1 MGLMD
6 NRNDAKIALLIDA
19 DNIAVKYLDTIFDE
33 LSKYGDIIIRRVY
46 GNWLSS
52 TVKGWLES
60 TSKYALNLVMQESN
74 TPGKNATDICLVI
87 DAMKLLYESKADMFC
102 IASSDSDFTKL
113 AKEIR
118 EHGIDVIGMGEDKT
132 PQSFV
137 RACKKFVVLN
147 QIMEEELLKDK
158 SPVNTNSS
166 TTIETAT
173 TSSGPSTNPPQPLN
187 FTNLNK
193 TSSITK
199 KSKIEKAIINIIMEN
214 RDKDK
219 LTGLGEVGSRLS
231 RLYPEFDFRNYG
243 FSNLSTFVASMSN
256 FAVSTS
262 SNGNTIIRVR
272 TNDNFNLESIITRM
286 LKSHSNKMNMGL
298 LKAKLFDQ
306 YPGVENELQKQGYS
320 KLTSYIRTLKSVKF
334 DDSYNNVILVKP
346 P

>member
-1 MGLMD
+1 MD

-46 GNWLSS
+46 GNWLNN
-52 TVKGWLES
+52 TIKGWLED

-74 TPGKNATDICLVI
+74 IPGKNATDICLVI

-158 SPVNTNSS
+158 SPVNPNNTSDNIS
-166 TTIETAT
+166 
-173 TSSGPSTNPPQPLN
+173 SSGSPSE
-187 FTNLNK
+187 
-193 TSSITK
+193 
-199 KSKIEKAIINIIMEN
+199 IEKAIINIIMEN
-214 RDKDK
+214 KDKDK
-219 LTGLGEVGSRLS
+219 STCLSEVGSRLS

-256 FAVSTS
+256 IVVSTS
-262 SNGNTIIRVR
+262 SNGATIIKIK
-272 TNDNFNLESIITRM
+272 TNDNFNLESILIRM
-286 LKSHSNKMNMGL
+286 LQSHNNKMNMGL
-298 LKAKLFDQ
+298 LKSKLFDQ
-306 YPGVENELQKQGYS
+306 YPGVENELKKQGYS
-320 KLTSYIRTLKSVKF
+320 KLTSYIRTLNSVKF
-334 DDSYNNVILVKP
+334 DDKCNNVLIIQE
-346 P
+346 

>member
-1 MGLMD
+1 MD
-6 NRNDAKIALLIDA
+6 NKNDAKIALLIDA

-46 GNWLSS
+46 GNWLNS
-52 TVKGWLES
+52 TIKGWLDC
-60 TSKYALNLVMQESN
+60 TSKYALNLVMQENN
-74 TPGKNATDICLVI
+74 TPSKNATDICLVI

-147 QIMEEELLKDK
+147 QIMEEELLKEK
-158 SPVNTNSS
+158 SPSS
-166 TTIETAT
+166 SNINGN
-173 TSSGPSTNPPQPLN
+173 TSSSSSPVTNTPQPLTVTLN
-187 FTNLNK
+187 NNNK
-193 TSSITK
+193 TSITN
-199 KSKIEKAIINIIMEN
+199 KSKIEKAIMNIIMEN

-243 FSNLSTFVASMSN
+243 FSNLSTFVASLSN
-256 FAVSTS
+256 IAVSTS
-262 SNGNTIIRVR
+262 SNGTTIISIT

-286 LKSHSNKMNMGL
+286 LKSHNNKMNMGL
-298 LKAKLFDQ
+298 LKSKLFDQ
-306 YPGVENELQKQGYS
+306 YPGVENELKKQGYS
-320 KLTSYIRTLKSVKF
+320 KLTSYLKTLKNIKF
-334 DDSYNNVILVKP
+334 EDNFNNVILVKE
-346 P
+346 